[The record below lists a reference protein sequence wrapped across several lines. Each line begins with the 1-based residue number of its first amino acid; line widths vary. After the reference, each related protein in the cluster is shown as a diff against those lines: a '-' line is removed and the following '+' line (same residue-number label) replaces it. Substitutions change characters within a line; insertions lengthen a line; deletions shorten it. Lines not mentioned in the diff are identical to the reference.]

1 MLVINWFPSNNFG
14 PPNRGKKKAPVKMGR
29 KTPGPKRLGLGE
41 SEPFTR
47 SGREA
52 GSAGLQRSNF
62 MTTVCQ
68 KSSYHPSSY
77 IWILIHTATDDFFV
91 CCGSLMGTIYKP
103 IYLLDD
109 IIHDKRRFLID

>member
-1 MLVINWFPSNNFG
+1 VIVWEQDG
-14 PPNRGKKKAPVKMGR
+14 RVEKEKAPVKMGR

-52 GSAGLQRSNF
+52 GSAGLQRSKF

-68 KSSYHPSSY
+68 KSSYHPSSLTC
-77 IWILIHTATDDFFV
+77 ILIDTTTDDFLPFV
-91 CCGSLMGTIYKP
+91 GCSWALFINQFT
-103 IYLLDD
+103 
-109 IIHDKRRFLID
+109 F